1 MKIILF
7 ISIILCIAKY
17 GTAQD
22 LNYDGYI
29 KVADSLF
36 QMRSYKLA
44 AVNYSNA
51 FKTNNWRG
59 TIEHRY
65 QATRA
70 WSMASELDSA
80 FYHLNKIAIS
90 GNYVNYERLIAE
102 PALKKLHKDKR
113 WTPIT
118 KMIDASQ
125 LLAEPKLDRK
135 LALVLDSIHTN
146 DQQYRMQLINGRK
159 GSGIPLKNNEEL
171 LQQIKYHDSLN
182 LAKVIRIIDERG
194 WLSADII
201 GYNGNNALFL
211 VIQHSNLPTMLKYL
225 PIIKDAVT
233 KGNAKASSLAM
244 LEDRINTLQNKKQT
258 YGSQLFT
265 DPNTG
270 KSNLL
275 PLVDPDHVDE
285 RRAQVGLGPI
295 AKYLQQFGIIWKPT
309 DYK

>member
-7 ISIILCIAKY
+7 ISLILCIAKY

-36 QMRSYKLA
+36 QMRSYKVA

-65 QATRA
+65 QAACA
-70 WSMASELDSA
+70 WSMASEIDSA

-102 PALKKLHKDKR
+102 PALKKLHKDNR

-118 KMIDASQ
+118 IMIDASQ

-159 GSGIPLKNNEEL
+159 ASGIPLKNKEEL

-182 LAKVIRIIDERG
+182 LAKVTRIINERG

-201 GYNGNNALFL
+201 GYNGNSALFL

-233 KGNAKASSLAM
+233 KGNAKASSLAT
-244 LEDRINTLQNKKQT
+244 LEDRINTLQNKKQI
-258 YGSQLFT
+258 YGTQLVRDT
-265 DPNTG
+265 NTG
-270 KSNLL
+270 KSTLS

-295 AKYLQQFGIIWKPT
+295 AQYLQQFGIIWNPT